1 MNHLNPYKMNFL
13 ELVKHR
19 ASVRSFSERAV
30 EAKTLEYILEC
41 ARLAPSAVN
50 YQPWRFFVVSSAE
63 AKKAL
68 QRCYNREWFT
78 SAPLYI
84 LACGDSGKS
93 WKRGSDGKDHLDIDV
108 AIAVEHICLAAAE
121 QGLGTCWV
129 CNFDAALCSQELR
142 LPENLIPVA
151 IIPLGYPAGEVERR
165 GSRKDIEEIV
175 AEL

>member
-13 ELVKHR
+13 ELVKLR
-19 ASVRSFSERAV
+19 SSVRSFSGKAV
-30 EAKTLEYILEC
+30 EPEKLEYLLEC

-50 YQPWRFFVVSSAE
+50 YQPWQFFVASSAE
-63 AKKAL
+63 AKEKL

-84 LACGDSGKS
+84 LACGDASQS

-129 CNFDAALCSQELR
+129 CNFDAALCRQELN

-151 IIPLGYPAGEVERR
+151 IIPLGYPAGSVERR
-165 GSRKDIEEIV
+165 GNRKGVEEIV

>member
-1 MNHLNPYKMNFL
+1 MNFL

-19 ASVRSFSERAV
+19 CSVRSFSDKEI
-30 EAKTLEYILEC
+30 EPEKLEYILEC

-50 YQPWRFFVVSSAE
+50 YQPWRFFVASSDE
-63 AKKAL
+63 AKTKL

-84 LACGDSGKS
+84 LACGDTSQS

-129 CNFDAALCSQELR
+129 CNFDAALCRQELN

-151 IIPLGYPAGEVERR
+151 IIPLGYPAVTIERK
-165 GSRKDIEEIV
+165 GSRKDIGDIV
-175 AEL
+175 EKL